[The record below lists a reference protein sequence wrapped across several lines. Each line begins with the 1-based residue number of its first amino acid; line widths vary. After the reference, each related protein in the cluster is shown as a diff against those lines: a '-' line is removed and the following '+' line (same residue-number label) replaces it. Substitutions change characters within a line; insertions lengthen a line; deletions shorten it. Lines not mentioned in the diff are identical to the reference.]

1 MAKILGT
8 ETYPD
13 LGCPGHPKTE
23 IHFPGDRCS
32 VCKMLDER
40 AEPRRFDWLGVL
52 GVCLAAAVLLMGCLS
67 AWATWLKL
75 NG

>member
-1 MAKILGT
+1 MAKIVGT

-13 LGCPGHPKTE
+13 LSCPAHPRRE
-23 IHFPGDRCS
+23 IAFPGDRCS
-32 VCKMLDER
+32 MCKMLDPVE
-40 AEPRRFDWLGVL
+40 AKEPIDWLGII

-67 AWATWLKL
+67 AWATWLRI